1 MKKKITENSR
11 IYIFFIS
18 LTVSRIFNTFENIY
32 EYSSLFYVKGM
43 TAVLFFLKN
52 KIVIILNF
60 YFIQ

>member
-43 TAVLFFLKN
+43 TAVLFFFEK
-52 KIVIILNF
+52 
-60 YFIQ
+60 